1 MPCAADLDERQ
12 YDLITRRQF
21 THATSRLWYKVWN
34 TVSLQV
40 IDYASL
46 TIHRRIEWMLLTRF
60 ACHKDLDGVWTSANL
75 KDQCKGDAL
84 KIAASVDCEKG
95 KSRQKQPHNH
105 KSKALLQSWRHT
117 LEKHS
122 LFEKNSSVVTRWG
135 LHSNRE
141 AGQNDSIINEM
152 VLHLFQLY
160 RVSVSMPLVKL
171 FIKYFISKKRV
182 IETNL

>member
-1 MPCAADLDERQ
+1 M
-12 YDLITRRQF
+12 
-21 THATSRLWYKVWN
+21 
-34 TVSLQV
+34 
-40 IDYASL
+40 
-46 TIHRRIEWMLLTRF
+46 
-60 ACHKDLDGVWTSANL
+60 
-75 KDQCKGDAL
+75 

-141 AGQNDSIINEM
+141 AGQNDSIISEM

-182 IETNL
+182 SRDEFIVFVEFLIAIQVPIADLRLFCRRMSSIWIL